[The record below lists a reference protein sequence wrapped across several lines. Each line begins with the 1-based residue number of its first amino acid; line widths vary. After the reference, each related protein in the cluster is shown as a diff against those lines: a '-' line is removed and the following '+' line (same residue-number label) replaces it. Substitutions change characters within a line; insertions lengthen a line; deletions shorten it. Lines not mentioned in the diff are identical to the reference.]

1 MLHGSDG
8 NLPERACK
16 YMFSALERDE
26 ALPSLSLSVFTEQH
40 C

>member
-8 NLPERACK
+8 SLSEETCK
-16 YMFSALERDE
+16 CMLSDPRGRDE
-26 ALPSLSLSVFTEQH
+26 ALPSLSLRP